1 MELMRSRGQRPLIVF
16 RKDQRPMID
25 LKSALPM
32 LEVALITIVCFSF
45 FVLIYSQKLP
55 LLLSCSKRN
64 GMNA

>member
-1 MELMRSRGQRPLIVF
+1 MRPSAYDAYAIADSGIFLE
-16 RKDQRPMID
+16 
-25 LKSALPM
+25 SALPM